1 MSTSFNPNTAGF
13 FAITKRTFVCAFS
26 DWSTRATR
34 CEYWLG
40 YLGCIL
46 IFILAYPV
54 LGLTGAL
61 LIGLFDYA
69 DYLSFFSAAILFLLL
84 VLVGLPLRCLQVRRL
99 HDIGYS
105 GLWLIPLIILEVIP
119 YINIAAVAGEI
130 ILGCIDSQ
138 PGKNAWGLSPKHR
151 NGLPPVPSVA
161 AVLPT
166 VRMKR
171 TKPTSAPPKV

>member
-1 MSTSFNPNTAGF
+1 MSSPFNPNTAGF
-13 FAITKRTFVCAFS
+13 FAILKRTYVCTFS
-26 DWSTRATR
+26 DWTTRATR

-46 IFILAYPV
+46 IFILASLV
-54 LGLTGAL
+54 LALIGAL
-61 LIGLFDYA
+61 MFDHVDHA
-69 DYLSFFSAAILFLLL
+69 DYLSFFGVALLL
-84 VLVGLPLRCLQVRRL
+84 VAVLAGLSVRCLQVRRL
-99 HDIGYS
+99 HDIGRS
-105 GLWLIPLIILEVIP
+105 GLWLIPLIVLEAIP
-119 YINIAAVAGEI
+119 GIAVVAWAGEI

-138 PGKNAWGLSPKHR
+138 AGKNAWGISPKHR
-151 NGLPPVPSVA
+151 DGLPPVPSVA